1 MNLKNNKMNQL
12 DKNLKLKM
20 KYSIFNGKSYY
31 GYKPSVLKSG
41 ICKYYRR
48 QQFDKFEWCVIEMF
62 LFSIES
68 QGKALITNLINRL
81 KILIM
86 EEISPTET
94 DNIHKLIKI
103 TKI

>member
-48 QQFDKFEWCVIEMF
+48 RIDKLNV
-62 LFSIES
+62 L
-68 QGKALITNLINRL
+68 
-81 KILIM
+81 
-86 EEISPTET
+86 
-94 DNIHKLIKI
+94 
-103 TKI
+103 